1 MGKRIT
7 ILYTVQD
14 PNPPEVLRQALVR
27 LTAEHLR
34 RWAQRKRER
43 P

>member
-34 RWAQRKRER
+34 RWARLR